1 MHTRVGVGGWR
12 KGQEGRGEI
21 RQSLCLKKRG
31 RKWEINILLRAA
43 SFMQFTVADL
53 DQTQSVFKPS

>member
-1 MHTRVGVGGWR
+1 MHTRVGGR

-43 SFMQFTVADL
+43 FMQFTVADL